1 MGYSLDQWALRGVS
15 QERLRDELV
24 HLAPGPIGIGK
35 MPATTSDYFPGQIGA
50 GRGEIRRGTR
60 ISGSGQHLL
69 VAAP

>member
-15 QERLRDELV
+15 QERLRDELA
-24 HLAPGPIGIGK
+24 HLAPCSWPNRDLENPG
-35 MPATTSDYFPGQIGA
+35 YFPGQIGA